1 MENKL
6 HVSVSP
12 HIHSKRTTQKI
23 MLDVIIALLPAAI
36 AGVVIFG
43 LEALLVIAVCVGV
56 SVLSE
61 FLFNLAVK
69 KQQTVGDLSAVLTG
83 LLLALNLPAN
93 VPLWQAAI
101 GSVFAIIIVKCLFG
115 GIGRNVVNPAIT
127 ARVFM
132 LVAFASLT
140 KAAFPLDSTAGA
152 TPLPEIA
159 NGLKAAAEAGTEFDV
174 STVVSLQD
182 LFLGNVGGAIGET
195 CSVALLIGGA
205 YLLIKKVISWH
216 IPVAFIATVFLFSLA
231 LHGFDLMLALSLVLS
246 GGLVIGAFFMAT
258 DYVTSPT
265 TALGKLIFG
274 IGAGLITV
282 LIREWGVYPEG
293 VSFAILIMNI
303 LNPYIDSLTARKM
316 FGGAKK

>member
-1 MENKL
+1 MDTLL
-6 HVSVSP
+6 HISVSP

-23 MLDVIIALLPAAI
+23 MLDVLIALLPTTI

-43 LEALLVIAVCVGV
+43 ISSLAVVGVCVAV

-61 FLFNLAVK
+61 LLFNIIVK
-69 KQQTVGDLSAVLTG
+69 KQQTVGDLSAAVTG

-93 VPLWQAAI
+93 VPLWQAAV
-101 GSVFAIIIVKCLFG
+101 GSLFAIIIIKCLFG

-132 LVAFASLT
+132 LVAFSSLT
-140 KAAFPLDSTAGA
+140 TAAFPLDSTAGA
-152 TPLPEIA
+152 TPLVA
-159 NGLKAAAEAGTEFDV
+159 LAEDKTA
-174 STVVSLQD
+174 VSLQD

-195 CSVALLIGGA
+195 CAVALLIGGI

-216 IPVAFIATVFLFSLA
+216 IPIAFIGTTFLFTLA
-231 LHGFDLMLALSLVLS
+231 VKDFDVMLALSLVLS
-246 GGLVIGAFFMAT
+246 GGLLIGAIFMAT

-265 TALGKLIFG
+265 TPLGKIIFG
-274 IGAGLITV
+274 IGAGIITV
-282 LIREWGVYPEG
+282 LIREWGIYPEG

-303 LNPYIDSLTARKM
+303 LNPYIDSLTARKL
-316 FGGAKK
+316 FGGVKK

>member
-6 HVSVSP
+6 HISVSP

-23 MLDVIIALLPAAI
+23 MLDVLIALLPTTI

-43 LEALLVIAVCVGV
+43 ISSLAVIGVCVGV

-61 FLFNLAVK
+61 LLFNIIVK
-69 KQQTVGDLSAVLTG
+69 KQQTVGDLSAAVTG

-93 VPLWQAAI
+93 VPLWQAAV
-101 GSVFAIIIVKCLFG
+101 GSLFAIIIVKCLFG

-132 LVAFASLT
+132 LIAFSSLT
-140 KAAFPLDSTAGA
+140 TAAFPLDSTAGA
-152 TPLPEIA
+152 TPLVD
-159 NGLKAAAEAGTEFDV
+159 LAEGN
-174 STVVSLQD
+174 VVSLQD

-195 CSVALLIGGA
+195 CSVALLIGGI

-216 IPVAFIATVFLFSLA
+216 IPVAFIGTTFLFTLA
-231 LHGFDLMLALSLVLS
+231 LKDFDPMLALSLVLS
-246 GGLVIGAFFMAT
+246 GGLLIGAIFMAT

-265 TALGKLIFG
+265 TPLGKIIFG

-282 LIREWGVYPEG
+282 LIREWGIYPEG

-303 LNPYIDSLTARKM
+303 LNPYIDSLTARKL
-316 FGGAKK
+316 FGGVKK